1 MTRKNNTE
9 KLVITNY
16 DNFKNANFFIKQYFQ
31 AQEMLKE
38 VEEFFESFRMSK
50 LITSEQLINIH
61 PNMFLCEYGA
71 EWTEAFIEHNTI
83 EKTHDYEL
91 LDGHS
96 WGDKHALTAEEKAE
110 RLKKVRSATQKL
122 CEDIA
127 IRMIGNYD
135 CYYVLDKKNNLHEF
149 IPVKSADTIKTDFTK
164 KEIIISGY
172 YYHYHEWGARWGN
185 SESAMDKIIKKIIID
200 PATNNVKEVR
210 EETVTISKGNANGK
224 DYWSNHENYC
234 LTALDGKNKV
244 STSSW
249 DNVHKAM
256 SKYSHELFGRYCY
269 GYANTPEEK
278 EKLKKE
284 LHKKFDDRY
293 KKIYKQELT
302 DKVLSYYFN
311 GI

>member
-1 MTRKNNTE
+1 MTRKSNTE
-9 KLVITNY
+9 KLVVTNY
-16 DNFKNANFFIKQYFQ
+16 DNFKNADFFIKQYFQ
-31 AQEMLKE
+31 AQQMLKE
-38 VEEFFESFRMSK
+38 VEDFFESFRMSK
-50 LITSEQLINIH
+50 LLTAEQLINIH
-61 PNMFLCEYGA
+61 PNMFLREYGA
-71 EWTEAFIEHNTI
+71 EWTEAFIEHDTI

-96 WGDKHALTAEEKAE
+96 WRDKHAFTAEEKAE

-127 IRMIGNYD
+127 IRMVGNYD

-172 YYHYHEWGARWGN
+172 YYHYHEWGAQWGN
-185 SESAMDKIIKKIIID
+185 SASAMDKIVKKIIID

-224 DYWSNHENYC
+224 NYWADHEDYC

-256 SKYSHELFGRYCY
+256 SNYSHELFDRHR
-269 GYANTPEEK
+269 YANTPEEK
-278 EKLKKE
+278 EELKKE
-284 LHKKFDDRY
+284 LHKKFDARY

-302 DKVLSYYFN
+302 DKVLSHYFN
-311 GI
+311 IE